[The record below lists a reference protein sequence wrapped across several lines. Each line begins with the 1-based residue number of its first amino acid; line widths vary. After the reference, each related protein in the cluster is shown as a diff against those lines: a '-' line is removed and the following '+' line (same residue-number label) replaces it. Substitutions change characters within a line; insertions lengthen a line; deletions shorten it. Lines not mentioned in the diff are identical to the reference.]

1 MEHDKTQDGAAHDAA
16 PAPAPAKAIV
26 SVNSRG
32 GSSSN
37 TAAKVFFFVAVFA
50 VILIAALVILNK
62 WRANHRAEAEI
73 AEKAAKVENKSAA
86 VGQRRQFDTDPPPL
100 PGAATK
106 TEGQGDAQVCA
117 DGLVGKVVLGPD
129 NKPVMGPTGVPM
141 RVCNDG
147 KIVVPAVQN
156 GTATNPAQPINV
168 AGQPGKPQQAG
179 GTPPPSR
186 YAGDIVVASPN
197 ALMNGAAAG
206 GRQSPAD
213 AAEAAKSQRQQAA
226 MSMVQD
232 ILKQQGAGGG
242 TGASGVARPG
252 APGAAPAGANP
263 QGSLGSLLTPSS
275 TPMVQAGML
284 GDRNMILPKGRT
296 IDCTLSM
303 RLINEVAGMAS
314 CVLSQNVYSDNGRVV
329 LLERG
334 SEATGEYVAAM
345 AQGQRRLF
353 VLWTRIKTPEGVVIN
368 LNSPAAD
375 ALGTT
380 GMDGYVDNHW
390 WERVGA
396 AFLLSMVKDV
406 VAYAAAPSTGGGT
419 VYQNSSQTGENMA
432 TKVLESTI
440 NIKPTLYKNQG
451 DRGSIYVARDLDF
464 GTVYAL
470 KPR

>member
-1 MEHDKTQDGAAHDAA
+1 MEQEKNLDAA
-16 PAPAPAKAIV
+16 PPAGAAAPAKAIV

-32 GSSSN
+32 GSSNN
-37 TAAKVFFFVAVFA
+37 TVAKIFFGVAVFA

-62 WRANHRAEAEI
+62 WRANHKAEQEI
-73 AEKAAKVENKSAA
+73 VEKANKAENKSAA
-86 VGQRRQFDTDPPPL
+86 VGQRRTFDTDPPPL
-100 PGAATK
+100 PGAAK
-106 TEGQGDAQVCA
+106 PDAVADATPACA
-117 DGLVGKVVLGPD
+117 DGLVGTIMLGPD
-129 NKPVMGPTGVPM
+129 GKPMMSPAGIPM
-141 RVCNDG
+141 RVCKDG
-147 KIVVPAVQN
+147 KVVVPAVQN
-156 GTATNPAQPINV
+156 GTPTQPIGV
-168 AGQPGKPQQAG
+168 AGQPAKPQQAG

-197 ALMNGAAAG
+197 ALTGGGTGYGGKPTTAG
-206 GRQSPAD
+206 GVED
-213 AAEAAKSQRQQAA
+213 AKNQRQQNA

-232 ILKQQGAGGG
+232 ILKSQQQGGG
-242 TGASGVARPG
+242 TGPNGVNRPG
-252 APGAAPAGANP
+252 SAGSTGPAGANP
-263 QGSLGSLLTPSS
+263 QGSLGNLLTPSS

-296 IDCTLSM
+296 IDCVMSM

-314 CVLSQNVYSDNGRVV
+314 CVLTQNVYSDNGRVV

-353 VLWTRIKTPEGVVIN
+353 VLWTRIKSPEGVVIN

-375 ALGTT
+375 ALGTS

-390 WERVGA
+390 WERIGA
-396 AFLLSMVKDV
+396 AFMLSMVKDV
-406 VAYAAAPSTGGGT
+406 VAYAAAPSGTGQ
-419 VYQNSSQTGENMA
+419 VYQNSSQTSESMA

>member
-1 MEHDKTQDGAAHDAA
+1 MEHEKNPDAAAQPAAHE
-16 PAPAPAKAIV
+16 PAKAIV

-32 GSSSN
+32 GSSN
-37 TAAKVFFFVAVFA
+37 NLVGKIFFGVAVFA
-50 VILIAALVILNK
+50 LILIAALVILNK
-62 WRANHRAEAEI
+62 WRTNSRAEQEVV
-73 AEKAAKVENKSAA
+73 EKANKAENKSAA
-86 VGQRRQFDTDPPPL
+86 VGQRRTFDSDPPPL

-106 TEGQGDAQVCA
+106 PETQACA
-117 DGLVGKVVLGPD
+117 DGLVGTIMLGPD
-129 NKPVMGPTGVPM
+129 GKPLMSPGGIPM
-141 RVCNDG
+141 RVCKDG
-147 KIVVPAVQN
+147 NVVVPAVQN
-156 GTATNPAQPINV
+156 GTPTGPAQPISV
-168 AGQPGKPQQAG
+168 AGKPQQG

-197 ALMNGAAAG
+197 ALTGGAGASQ
-206 GRQSPAD
+206 GRQSPSEAGND
-213 AAEAAKSQRQQAA
+213 AKAQRQQTA

-232 ILKQQGAGGG
+232 ILKQQGGAGAAGAGRSGGTAG
-242 TGASGVARPG
+242 TGA
-252 APGAAPAGANP
+252 AGANP

-296 IDCTLSM
+296 IDCVMSM

-314 CVLSQNVYSDNGRVV
+314 CVLTQNVYSDNGRVV

-375 ALGTT
+375 ALGTS

-390 WERVGA
+390 WERIGS
-396 AFLLSMVKDV
+396 AFMLSFVKDI
-406 VAYAAAPSTGGGT
+406 VAYAAAPSGSGA
-419 VYQNSSQTGENMA
+419 VYQNSSQTSENMA
-432 TKVLESTI
+432 SKVLESTI